1 MNKEDLKKLA
11 EIINNYSSY
20 NKEKRNDSE
29 KKLNELRKNNMGVLC
44 LNLLDLSTM
53 NNYSDNNIISC
64 LVLLRNIIEIDSK
77 KYWGNIDLNLKEKIK
92 QRALNLLLNNSNNYN
107 LHLINKIIFIIEQLV
122 HIIEDFNE
130 TWPELINLTNNLL
143 KLSFPHDINKINPII
158 KTIKYCLSF
167 LSNEIMLHLHQ
178 YNSFFKIIFD
188 ADYKNNINILTSK
201 VICCE
206 FYSEL
211 ISYNLNN
218 LNDISPSINFISSN
232 MIKTLKDCFDFINN
246 LNLNEDKI
254 QIIIEDLTFDLL
266 SYIEILILPD
276 IFFHFPFLYKD
287 LNLILNSFINLP
299 SAKFRKIIEKSFQRL
314 LDIYILNYNSFD
326 DKENIVIK
334 EYLNN
339 LFKYAYNNLDISK
352 DDFSSIL
359 NDYDDYEVIP
369 KINNDFLRFVLDI
382 TSQMI
387 EEDEKYINILLELES
402 ILLNSNDSK
411 YNYIGLLILPQIIES
426 RKDFNV
432 IELYLNICLNN
443 INNQQYYIR
452 YACFYSINFFI
463 TNFWNNFNEKYSLSF
478 LKLIIKEIKVEVNI
492 HIKCEMISVFNCL
505 ISQFDEENEL
515 DYIDN
520 ENNNNFNFEEKK
532 ANNDSKQFI
541 VNNFKEILTFLLKEI
556 KNCLN
561 NDCCKCLIKNELFK
575 SLILCYQLFNINNSQ
590 IYQDIVVFL
599 LDYLESIY
607 KNGIHFNLYIN
618 ILKTISCF
626 GKHNENILIVKLDL
640 LFNIIK
646 HIFLNISKYINQ
658 ISTMNSVIENILPII
673 NSNKPELCSG
683 LLNDLLNEIY
693 TLFNEIEV
701 DDLSHS
707 DEVFNILVII
717 NKGFEIIGPNCINF
731 LTQAENCIEK
741 ILIKLKNISKINSI
755 ISEFL
760 CNVIIILSNNSKV
773 NKNIKNRGKN
783 YLDIIFNMIKFE
795 YDTGTSIILVDNLN
809 KIFEIIVSNLTQN
822 ELEQIFDGII
832 KLIEF
837 FENKIEIFIS
847 KKKSIDNEVKMEEE
861 ISMNLDIDNND
872 DDEEEDNK
880 EIINKLD
887 MDIENLEQVNEN
899 LSLIIENMMKYSS
912 GKKLKNI
919 SEVIYNKV
927 IPLLINS
934 NNNSG
939 NNIKIAVNLIDDIFE
954 YLNFN
959 KFTFHIIDDL
969 INKLIEYSNFWK
981 PEVRQAANY
990 GLGIFIKLSEP
1001 SIYQANSF
1009 KILQALKASYINY
1022 PDNNSQDMKKYR
1034 AIGLASENAI
1044 AAIGKAI
1051 EYKCLNIKEY
1061 IIIWIDNLPL
1071 SLDETEMEEQHD
1083 ILSNFIINNK
1093 YQEFNLEK
1101 NTLIKCFKAL
1111 INLYKD
1117 KIRSNSYINSKIE
1130 TIFKNNEF
1138 KEIIETIYI
1147 EYSKEKNMNTNK
1159 IEKLI
1164 N

>member
-1 MNKEDLKKLA
+1 M
-11 EIINNYSSY
+11 
-20 NKEKRNDSE
+20 
-29 KKLNELRKNNMGVLC
+29 
-44 LNLLDLSTM
+44 
-53 NNYSDNNIISC
+53 
-64 LVLLRNIIEIDSK
+64 
-77 KYWGNIDLNLKEKIK
+77 
-92 QRALNLLLNNSNNYN
+92 
-107 LHLINKIIFIIEQLV
+107 INKIIFIIEQLV

-167 LSNEIMLHLHQ
+167 LYNEIMLHLHQ

-188 ADYKNNINILTSK
+188 ADSKNNINILTSK

-254 QIIIEDLTFDLL
+254 RIIIEDLTFDLL
-266 SYIEILILPD
+266 SYTEILIRPD
-276 IFFHFPFLYKD
+276 IFFHFPFSYKD
-287 LNLILNSFINLP
+287 LSIILNSFINLL

-314 LDIYILNYNSFD
+314 LDIYVLNYNSFD

-339 LFKYAYNNLDISK
+339 LFKYAYNNLNISK

-359 NDYDDYEVIP
+359 DDYDDYELIP
-369 KINNDFLRFVLDI
+369 KINNDIIKFVLDL

-387 EEDEKYINILLELES
+387 EEDEKCINILQELEN

-426 RKDFNV
+426 RKDFNF
-432 IELYLNICLNN
+432 IEPYLNICLNN

-463 TNFWNNFNEKYSLSF
+463 TNFWNNFNEKYSFSF
-478 LKLIIKEIKVEVNI
+478 LKLIIQEIKVEANI

-515 DYIDN
+515 DYNGN
-520 ENNNNFNFEEKK
+520 ENNNNNFNLEEKK
-532 ANNDSKQFI
+532 INNDSKQFI
-541 VNNFKEILTFLLKEI
+541 LNNFKEILSFLLNEL
-556 KNCLN
+556 KNCIN

-607 KNGIHFNLYIN
+607 KKGIHYNLYIN

-626 GKHNENILIVKLDL
+626 GKHNENILKPKLDL

-658 ISTMNSVIENILPII
+658 INTMNSVIENILPII
-673 NSNKPELCSG
+673 NSNKLENATE
-683 LLNDLLNEIY
+683 LLNDLINAINS
-693 TLFNEIEV
+693 LFNEIKE
-701 DDLSHS
+701 DELNHS
-707 DEVFNILVII
+707 DEVYNILVII
-717 NKGFEIIGPNCINF
+717 KKGFEIIGPYCINY
-731 LTQAENCIEK
+731 LTQVENCIEK
-741 ILIKLKNISKINSI
+741 ILTKLKNISKINNI

-773 NKNIKNRGKN
+773 NKNIKNKGKN
-783 YLDIIFNMIKFE
+783 YLDIIFNMIKLE
-795 YDTGTSIILVDNLN
+795 YDTSTSIILVDNLS
-809 KIFEIIVSNLTQN
+809 KIFEILVSNLTQN
-822 ELEQIFDGII
+822 ELEQIFEGII

-837 FENKIEIFIS
+837 FEKKIEVFIS
-847 KKKSIDNEVKMEEE
+847 KKNSIDNEVKMEEE

-887 MDIENLEQVNEN
+887 TDIENLEQVNEN

-927 IPLLINS
+927 IPLLLNS

-959 KFTFHIIDDL
+959 KFTSHIIDDL
-969 INKLIEYSNFWK
+969 INKLIQYSNFWK

-1001 SIYQANSF
+1001 KNYQTNSF

-1022 PDNNSQDMKKYR
+1022 PNNNNQDMKKYR
-1034 AIGLASENAI
+1034 AIGLASENVI

-1051 EYKCLNIKEY
+1051 EYKGLNIKEY
-1061 IIIWIDNLPL
+1061 ILLWIDNLPL
-1071 SLDETEMEEQHD
+1071 SLDETEMEEEHD
-1083 ILSNFIINNK
+1083 ILCNFIINNK
-1093 YQEFNLEK
+1093 YKEYNLEK
-1101 NTLIKCFKAL
+1101 NALIKCFKAL
-1111 INLYKD
+1111 INIYKD
-1117 KIRSNSYINSKIE
+1117 KVKSNSDINIKIE
-1130 TIFKNNEF
+1130 AIFKNYEF
-1138 KEIIETIYI
+1138 KEIIEKIYI
-1147 EYSKEKNMNTNK
+1147 EYSKENNINTNK
-1159 IEKLI
+1159 FEKLI